1 MTATGE
7 TGKNLMFPS
16 QLTFGLWMLG
26 HSYFTVYLARGTR
39 MTALIETGVSATVDA
54 VTAQLQSLE
63 AKPDL
68 LVVMHPHGDHIN
80 GLPGLTQAFP
90 AAEVIAGPGAAPF
103 IAHPKAARALV
114 EEDRFITDFMS
125 SKGVSSSRSPLIE
138 APTLAGSRAVDDGET
153 IDLGGLTLQFLTV
166 RGHAPG
172 SIAVFIPEIKALMPS
187 DSLGYHFSRGGFL
200 PIFFT
205 GYSDYMATI
214 DRLEALHPELLGLAH
229 QGALSGKARESAFT
243 EARRS
248 ASGMRERILQDTRP
262 DDDIVADIFK
272 DFYRDEL
279 KLYTRENIIGC
290 CRLLIKRSRE

>member
-16 QLTFGLWMLG
+16 QLTSGLWMLG
-26 HSYFTVYLARGTR
+26 HSYFTAYLARGTR
-39 MTALIETGVSATVDA
+39 MTALIEMGVSATVDA
-54 VTAQLQSLE
+54 VTAQLRSLE
-63 AKPDL
+63 VKPDL

-80 GLPGLTQAFP
+80 GLPGLMRAFP
-90 AAEVIAGPGAAPF
+90 AAEVIAGPGAASF
-103 IAHPKAARALV
+103 IAHPKAAKSLV
-114 EEDRFITDFMS
+114 EEDRFITAFMS
-125 SKGVSSSRSPLIE
+125 SQGVSSSHSPLIE
-138 APTLAGSRAVDDGET
+138 APTLAGSHTVDDGET
-153 IDLGGLTLQFLTV
+153 IDLGGITLQFLTV

-172 SIAVFIPEIKALMPS
+172 SIAVFIPEMKALMPS
-187 DSLGYHFSRGGFL
+187 DSLGYRFSRGGFF

-205 GYSDYMATI
+205 GYNEYMATI
-214 DRLEALHPELLGLAH
+214 SRLESLHPEILGLAH
-229 QGALSGKARESAFT
+229 QGALSREAQEPAFA

-248 ASGMRERILQDTRP
+248 ATGMRERILSDTRP